1 MTTTDVTE
9 YLLPAMLNL
18 GYPNSYKHALELE
31 RLLGYDEY
39 AQWVGYDEY
48 AQWVRQP
55 TYKPLSEEYKKQLI
69 ALAGPHGKTILKMIR
84 INKGLE

>member
-1 MTTTDVTE
+1 MTINEIND

-18 GYPNSYKHALELE
+18 GYKNSYKHALELE
-31 RLLGYDEY
+31 KLLGRDEY
-39 AQWVGYDEY
+39 KKFIENRLPD
-48 AQWVRQP
+48 RSI
-55 TYKPLSEEYKKQLI
+55 SEEYKKQLI

>member
-1 MTTTDVTE
+1 MTTDEVND

-18 GYPNSYKHALELE
+18 GYQNLYKHALELE
-31 RLLGYDEY
+31 ELLDSNEF
-39 AQWVGYDEY
+39 
-48 AQWVRQP
+48 RHI
-55 TYKPLSEEYKKQLI
+55 KPISEEYKKQLI